1 MKTIGLLGG
10 MSWESTALYYDW
22 INKLVNERL
31 GEVHSGRVAM
41 LSVDFQELE
50 ELRFQDDWDGIG
62 RSLAED
68 ALRVEQAGADFLLLC
83 TNTMHMVAAQIEAA
97 INIPLIHIA
106 DPTAEAIK
114 ARGLDT
120 IGLLGTKFTMEEDFY
135 VKRLENKFGLKVLIP
150 SETDRE
156 IAHNVIYGELV
167 KGVIKEE
174 SRQAYLRIMDDLA
187 ARGAQVVIEGCTEIV
202 TLVQQ
207 DDTEIPLFDTTAL
220 HAKAAVDR
228 ALA

>member
-1 MKTIGLLGG
+1 

-31 GEVHSGRVAM
+31 GAVHSGRVAM
-41 LSVDFQELE
+41 LSVDFQDIED
-50 ELRFQDDWDGIG
+50 LRFQDDWDGIG

-83 TNTMHMVAAQIEAA
+83 TNTMHKVAAQIETA

-114 ARGLDT
+114 AQGLTT
-120 IGLLGTKFTMEEDFY
+120 IGLLGTKFTMEEDFI
-135 VKRLENKFGLKVLIP
+135 VKRLESKFGLKVLIP
-150 SETDRE
+150 SADDRE
-156 IAHNVIYGELV
+156 IAHTVIYEELV
-167 KGVIKEE
+167 KGVIKEG
-174 SRQAYLRIMDDLA
+174 SRQAYLRIMDALA
-187 ARGAQVVIEGCTEIV
+187 ARGAQGVIEGCTEIV

-228 ALA
+228 AFA